1 LFKGWTGWI
10 ARSLCRVLIISVL
23 TVMLTW
29 NMVEMYMNRWIA
41 ELGLADEVS
50 RAQFKDWLLHLG
62 GVEDRSLAGETPFER
77 LTDRREQQPL
87 LPVGSEKAD
96 ATAEAS
102 DEAGLTG
109 SKPGEA
115 GQEEGGQPDAVPV
128 FGYLLEED
136 LARGD
141 GLVMS
146 SDELASWQDSMSEE
160 DKLTIFTTVMAKLP
174 QDEYQNL
181 SYLLEAGLTAEETV
195 QIYEIL
201 GRYLTDEE
209 MIEIVNILHK
219 YE

>member
-1 LFKGWTGWI
+1 
-10 ARSLCRVLIISVL
+10 
-23 TVMLTW
+23 MLTW

-96 ATAEAS
+96 SAAEAS
-102 DEAGLTG
+102 DEAGLTE
-109 SKPGEA
+109 SRPGEA
-115 GQEEGGQPDAVPV
+115 GQEEGGQPDAVQV